1 VLSSSPLDQYRK
13 QFVATAGLIMSN
25 IDSEINDDEY
35 ETILNTLSNFTIFP
49 ADYLKSIVESGKVS
63 ELFGEAVNRILEIN
77 PGDRYAMFNML
88 ISIAHSDKR
97 ITKPEIAFLFDI
109 GTQAFGMSRKEVA
122 QLIAENVQR
131 EFYPDLYGAG

>member
-1 VLSSSPLDQYRK
+1 
-13 QFVATAGLIMSN
+13 M
-25 IDSEINDDEY
+25 
-35 ETILNTLSNFTIFP
+35 
-49 ADYLKSIVESGKVS
+49 ESGKVS